1 MRSNDRKLLSHS
13 CVAELYLVLDDLPES
28 QVEIH
33 LTFAEQLKVAAAA
46 SGLSLALD
54 PVGQLQLNEARL
66 EAHSSHRGSGGCHL
80 DSL

>member
-1 MRSNDRKLLSHS
+1 MTKKTFIHS
-13 CVAELYLVLDDLPES
+13 YVAELYLVLDDLPKS

-33 LTFAEQLKVAAAA
+33 LTFAEQLKVTAAA
-46 SGLSLALD
+46 SRLSLALD

-66 EAHSSHRGSGGCHL
+66 KAHSSHRGSGGCHL